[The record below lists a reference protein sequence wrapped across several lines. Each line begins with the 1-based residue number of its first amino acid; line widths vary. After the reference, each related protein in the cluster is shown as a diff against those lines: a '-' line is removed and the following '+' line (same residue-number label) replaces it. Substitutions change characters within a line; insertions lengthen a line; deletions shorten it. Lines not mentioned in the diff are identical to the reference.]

1 MDHDDDQCFDHL
13 YPYFFLIEQLFILF
27 LLKQISHLLLG
38 APLSIR

>member
-1 MDHDDDQCFDHL
+1 MTTNVLIIFIRIS
-13 YPYFFLIEQLFILF
+13 FLIEQLFILF